1 MRVVVDYGLTQ
12 PALSPAH
19 RPDLPGAG
27 PQPGEQAA
35 QAANG
40 PGGPTEGG
48 GVGTRTVTRQEA
60 VLVVDFDPRT
70 EAGAD
75 GRRAADGSGATA
87 AAGGSGATAA
97 AADGIPIPGT
107 PYALVTSDRAAQRD
121 AQVRQHER
129 SHLLALGPYAASN
142 ISYSTVTGPDGRSYA
157 VGGSIKAD
165 LSEVPGDPRA
175 TLRKANAVRRAAL
188 AANSPSSADLRVA
201 ARAYRLAREAQEQ
214 IEAERLGGGDA
225 SADSTDAGRID
236 LTG

>member
-1 MRVVVDYGLTQ
+1 MRVLVDYGLTR

-19 RPDLPGAG
+19 RPDLPGAAG
-27 PQPGEQAA
+27 GAGTG
-35 QAANG
+35 NG
-40 PGGPTEGG
+40 
-48 GVGTRTVTRQEA
+48 VDQSGTRTVTRQEA
-60 VLVVDFDPRT
+60 VLVVDFNPRA

-75 GRRAADGSGATA
+75 GRRGVAPGSPEAAAAGATA
-87 AAGGSGATAA
+87 NPGS
-97 AADGIPIPGT
+97 DEGIPIPGT
-107 PYALVTSDRAAQRD
+107 PYALVTSDRAARRD

-142 ISYSTVTGPDGRSYA
+142 ISYSTATGPDGRSYA

-188 AANSPSSADLRVA
+188 AANAPSSADLRVA

-214 IEAERLGGGDA
+214 IEAERLGGGERSGA
-225 SADSTDAGRID
+225 GTAGRVD
-236 LTG
+236 LIG

>member
-1 MRVVVDYGLTQ
+1 MRVLVDYGLTR

-19 RPDLPGAG
+19 RPELPGTAG
-27 PQPGEQAA
+27 GAGTG
-35 QAANG
+35 NG
-40 PGGPTEGG
+40 
-48 GVGTRTVTRQEA
+48 VDQSGTRTVTRQEA
-60 VLVVDFDPRT
+60 VLVVDFNPRA

-75 GRRAADGSGATA
+75 GRRELAPGSDEGT
-87 AAGGSGATAA
+87 
-97 AADGIPIPGT
+97 PIPGT

-121 AQVRQHER
+121 AEVKRHER

-142 ISYSTVTGPDGRSYA
+142 ISYSTATGPDGRSYA

-188 AANSPSSADLRVA
+188 AANAPSSADLRVA

-214 IEAERLGGGDA
+214 IEAERLGGGERSGA
-225 SADSTDAGRID
+225 GTAGRVD
-236 LTG
+236 LIG